1 MVEWLIEGK
10 AGVLPFERAFSRET
24 APPVPISPHSSYIS
38 AMKRYPIGI
47 QDFSVLREGGYLY
60 VDKTQQMYELLRSGR
75 VFFLSRPRRF
85 GKSLLFSTLK
95 YFFQGR
101 RDLFQGLWV
110 DRETDHDWAEHP
122 VLHFS
127 FSTLGY
133 QDLGL
138 EAALNQAIDL
148 KAKQFGLKLTRN
160 GLGQKF
166 EEVLE
171 ALGSGPHQVVLLI
184 DEYDKPLVDY
194 LDDLPQAEANRKT
207 LKTFFSVIKDAD
219 PYLRF
224 FFITGVSKF
233 SKVSLFSD
241 LNHLND
247 LTIHPRYATL
257 TGYTPAEM
265 DHYFGDEY
273 PALAEA
279 NGKDLAQIRAEIQRW
294 YNGYQ
299 WAVGKPVYNPFSV
312 LRLFDAQQ
320 FSNYWWDSGTPTF
333 LLKALKRE
341 FKYDLTAVEVGPA
354 LLDNY
359 TLENLDWR
367 NLLFQTGYL
376 TITDY
381 DEELSLYTL
390 GYPNREVE
398 FSMCQHLMAT
408 YRHYASSDTQVIY
421 AHLKRALDKGD
432 LEMVIAKINEVFFT
446 IPYQIFEAKRES
458 FFHAILHLTFQGLGL
473 LTQSEVSTAQG
484 RVDTVVQA
492 KSGIYVMEFK
502 LDEPAQAA
510 MDQIREQRYGSP
522 YLDQGQPVTA
532 LGVSFSSETKEV
544 EEWEA
549 RPYAELLAEG

>member
-1 MVEWLIEGK
+1 
-10 AGVLPFERAFSRET
+10 
-24 APPVPISPHSSYIS
+24 
-38 AMKRYPIGI
+38 MKRYPIGI

-60 VDKTQQMYELLRSGR
+60 VDKTQQMYALLSSGKY
-75 VFFLSRPRRF
+75 FFLSRPRRF
-85 GKSLLFSTLK
+85 GKSLLISKLK

-101 RDLFQGLWV
+101 RDLFEGLWV
-110 DRETDHDWAEHP
+110 GQHADHDWEAHP

-138 EAALNQAIDL
+138 EAALHQAL
-148 KAKQFGLKLTRN
+148 ERKAEAFGVSLKLS
-160 GLGQKF
+160 GLGNRF
-166 EEVLE
+166 EELIE
-171 ALGSGPHQVVLLI
+171 ALGSGPRKVVLLI

-207 LKTFFSVIKDAD
+207 LKNFFSIIKDAD
-219 PYLRF
+219 AHLRF
-224 FFITGVSKF
+224 FLITGVSKF

-247 LTIHPRYATL
+247 LTTMERFATL
-257 TGYTPAEM
+257 TGYTPQEL

-279 NGKDLAQIRAEIQRW
+279 NGKDVAQIKAEIQRW

-299 WAVGKPVYNPFSV
+299 WAIGKPVYNPFSV
-312 LRLFDAQQ
+312 LKLFFSQQ
-320 FSNYWWDSGTPTF
+320 FANYWWDSGTPTF
-333 LLKALKRE
+333 LLKALKRD
-341 FKYDLTAVEVGPA
+341 FQYDLSAVEVGPA

-376 TITDY
+376 TITGY
-381 DEELSLYTL
+381 DEEVALYTL

-398 FSMCQHLMAT
+398 FSMYQHLLAT
-408 YRHYASSDTQVIY
+408 YRYYASSDTQVIY

-432 LEMVIAKINEVFFT
+432 MEKVIAQINQVFST
-446 IPYQIFEAKRES
+446 IPYQLFEAKRER

-473 LTQSEVSTAQG
+473 LTQSEVSTSKG
-484 RVDTVVQA
+484 RVDTIVQA

-502 LDEPAQAA
+502 LDESAQAA
-510 MDQIREQRYGSP
+510 LDQIRKNRYGSP
-522 YLDQGQPVTA
+522 YLDHGQSVTA

-544 EEWEA
+544 AEWEA
-549 RPYAELLAEG
+549 RPYAELLADG